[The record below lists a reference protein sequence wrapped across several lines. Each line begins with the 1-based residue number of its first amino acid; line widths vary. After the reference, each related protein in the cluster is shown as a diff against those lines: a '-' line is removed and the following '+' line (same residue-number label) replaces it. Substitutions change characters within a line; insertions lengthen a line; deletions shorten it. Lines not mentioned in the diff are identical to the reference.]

1 MRKRKSAKEAHG
13 ERAFEFPEVL
23 FVSRCICV
31 TQLLMQAVQELG
43 ARFTEI
49 LDGSFG
55 LTDSLSNIT
64 EVTCQR

>member
-1 MRKRKSAKEAHG
+1 
-13 ERAFEFPEVL
+13 
-23 FVSRCICV
+23 
-31 TQLLMQAVQELG
+31 MQAVQELG